1 MMEPVYEIV
10 FDKLVYSC
18 IFEMQRGTEEYYP
31 DHFLG
36 FQLAG
41 ETHAFYDNDTNT
53 VIKENTVV
61 LVKRNQLIRTI
72 KYPSKSGNY
81 KFIAITLDS
90 KTLQHYA
97 LENKIKI
104 KEGYQ
109 GKQKLFFEPNEFLH
123 SYFISLAPY
132 INKTKEATPRLA
144 ELKIREAIELLLDSN
159 PDLQYVLF
167 DFAKPHLVDL
177 EEFMNNNFMFN
188 ISIEAFA
195 KLTGRSISG
204 FKRDFSKIF
213 NCPPQQWLKEKR
225 LEEAYYLIK
234 YKRKKP
240 TDFYLDL
247 GFENLSHFYYS
258 FKQKFGETTT
268 EVLYSKT

>member
-1 MMEPVYEIV
+1 MESTYEII

-41 ETHAFYDNDTNT
+41 ETHAFYDKTTT

-61 LVKRNQLIRTI
+61 LVKKNQLIRTV
-72 KYPSKSGNY
+72 KYPSKSGKY

-97 LENKIKI
+97 FENKIEV
-104 KEGYQ
+104 KERYLGN
-109 GKQKLFFEPNEFLH
+109 QKLFFEPNEFLY

-132 INKTKEATPRLA
+132 INKTKKVTPRLA

-159 PDLQYVLF
+159 PDFKYILF
-167 DFAKPHLVDL
+167 DFAKPHFIDL

-188 ISIEAFA
+188 TTVESFA
-195 KLTGRSISG
+195 KLTGRSISA
-204 FKRDFSKIF
+204 FKRDFFKVF

-240 TDFYLDL
+240 TDFYLDI
-247 GFENLSHFYYS
+247 GFENLSHFYSS

-268 EVLYSKT
+268 EVQNSTT